1 MQLTLNQFIQLALT
15 IAAVVLVTFLISFL
29 VQLRR
34 TAKRGEKT
42 LAEISSLASDLR
54 ETNQK
59 IQAKIDDADGM
70 LDATKKTVMSL
81 SEIAGFMTTK
91 IVRPSSKYLPLL
103 LPFLRVGWQRL
114 KKQKKE
120 EKNVR

>member
-70 LDATKKTVMSL
+70 LDATKKTVMNL

-103 LPFLRVGWQRL
+103 LPFLRVGWQSL
-114 KKQKKE
+114 KKRKKE